1 MSLIKILLRVYG
13 SIGITEKKPLFY
25 YNYPF
30 YTATRSYFAKLKK
43 KTNLVR
49 RTRKPPTF
57 PACVKAERNKSVLI
71 PSDLD

>member
-1 MSLIKILLRVYG
+1 MSLTNPLLRVYG

-43 KTNLVR
+43 K
-49 RTRKPPTF
+49 
-57 PACVKAERNKSVLI
+57 KSGQENT
-71 PSDLD
+71 

>member
-43 KTNLVR
+43 KQIWSGEHVNLQ
-49 RTRKPPTF
+49 PF
-57 PACVKAERNKSVLI
+57 LPA
-71 PSDLD
+71 

>member
-1 MSLIKILLRVYG
+1 MSLINLLLRVYG
-13 SIGITEKKPLFY
+13 SIGITENKPLFY

-43 KTNLVR
+43 TNRVR